1 MSAAKKW
8 AGIFKRIIS
17 GKPHDVSDPGVFHRL
32 SLIAF
37 FAWIGLG
44 SDALSSSAYGPAE
57 AFAAIGHHPYL
68 AVFVALASALTIFV
82 ISGSYAQIIEQ
93 FPGGGGGYLVA
104 TKLLSPFMG
113 MVSGSALIIDYILTI
128 TISVASGADALFSF
142 LPIQYHVFKFGFAV
156 LGIVLLIWLN
166 IRGAKES
173 VMPLVPIFIIFL
185 ISHAF
190 AIGYAVVAHWSN
202 FHGFA
207 ARTHADFHAATTSIG
222 LWGTIVILL
231 RSYVMGAGTYTGIE
245 AVSNGIPLLKE
256 PRVRTAKRV
265 MFYMAVSLS
274 AIVLGLMIAY
284 LLFGV
289 IPTEGKT
296 MNAVLFENMS
306 AGWGHWGGVFVF
318 VTLVSEAALLLVAAQ
333 TGFLDGPRVIANM
346 AIDRWLPTQFAMLN
360 NRLVTQNG
368 VVIMGLA
375 AIAMMFLT
383 KGSVQYLIVL
393 YSINVFI
400 TFTLSQMGMVRHWIQ
415 QRHLGAIKWWTKFSI
430 NLSGFLLTLGILCA
444 VFFIKFE
451 EGGWITVII
460 TLSLVALAYMIKRH
474 YFTTAQVI
482 RKLQKQVALPAY
494 DEAALSAAT
503 LVPDRPDPTK
513 KTAVLLVSGFDA
525 VGLHGIQSITTL
537 FGDTYEQVV
546 FVQIG
551 VVDAGSFKDSD
562 TLAAM
567 KEKIETNLKK
577 YVIYVQNQGLMGA
590 GYYALGIDI
599 VDEIMKLMPK
609 IRMEFP
615 KSVFFAGLVVF
626 KEESFINRLLHN
638 HTVFEIQKE
647 LCLENIPF
655 VALPLKV

>member
-1 MSAAKKW
+1 MATTNKW
-8 AGIFKRIIS
+8 IQLCKRIIS

-68 AVFVALASALTIFV
+68 AVFVALASAVTIFV

-93 FPGGGGGYLVA
+93 FPSGGGGYLVA
-104 TKLLSPFMG
+104 TKLLSPFWG
-113 MVSGSALIIDYILTI
+113 MISGSALIIDYILTI

-142 LPIQYHVFKFGFAV
+142 LPIGYHPFKFWFAV
-156 LGIVLLIWLN
+156 LGIILLIWLN

-173 VMPLVPIFIIFL
+173 VIPLVPIFIIFL
-185 ISHAF
+185 VSHAF
-190 AIGYAVVAHWSN
+190 AIGYSIVVHWSN
-202 FHGFA
+202 LHGFVG
-207 ARTHADFHAATTSIG
+207 RTSADFHQATASFG
-222 LWGTIVILL
+222 LWGTVLILL

-245 AVSNGIPLLKE
+245 AVSNGLPILKE

-265 MFYMAVSLS
+265 MLYMAISLS
-274 AIVLGLMIAY
+274 VVVFGLMIAY

-289 IPTEGKT
+289 THTEGKT

-306 AGWGHWGGVFVF
+306 AGWGHWGSLFVF

-346 AIDRWLPTQFAMLN
+346 AIDRWLPTRFAMLN

-368 VVIMGLA
+368 VVIMGIA
-375 AIAMMFLT
+375 AIAMLFLT
-383 KGSVQYLIVL
+383 QGSVQYLIVL

-400 TFTLSQMGMVRHWIQ
+400 TFTLSQMGMVRHWIHE
-415 QRHLGAIKWWTKFSI
+415 RRLLSLTWWTKFAI
-430 NLSGFLLTLGILCA
+430 NTVGFLITVGILCA

-451 EGGWITVII
+451 EGGWITVVI
-460 TLSLVALAYMIKRH
+460 TLSLAAIAYMIKRH
-474 YFTTAQVI
+474 YYQTAQII
-482 RKLQKQVALPAY
+482 RKLQKQIHLPGY
-494 DEAALSAAT
+494 SESELMSIP
-503 LVPDRPDPTK
+503 LVPGTVSPTK

-525 VGLHGIQSITTL
+525 VGIHGIQSISNL

-546 FVQIG
+546 FIQIG
-551 VVDAGSFKDSD
+551 VVDAGSFKDND
-562 TLAAM
+562 TLIAM
-567 KEKIETNLKK
+567 RQRIETNLKK
-577 YVIYVQNQGLMGA
+577 YIHYVNDHGLIGA

-599 VDEIMKLMPK
+599 VDEIMKLMPT
-609 IRMEFP
+609 IRHTFP

-647 LCLENIPF
+647 LCIENIPF